1 VPNPGFEIFM
11 KGANRVIKETEAI
24 EARVNKATVMAVKE
38 NQRILKLAIRRKL
51 RGAPRWNQRGA
62 VGKGENKAP
71 AINVGGPHH
80 RPRSGPPG
88 RLSGILYKGVGG
100 RRRPLLRPGGVV
112 IGGVGIGKNIN
123 LLKKGKL
130 EKEFPFFKP
139 AVEETEPKMARAY
152 EKGWDKAVNKM
163 GGIV

>member
-1 VPNPGFEIFM
+1 VPNPGFQIFM

-62 VGKGENKAP
+62 VGKSP
-71 AINVGGPHH
+71 AINVGGPRH

-88 RLSGILYKGVGG
+88 RLTGALYKGVGG

-112 IGGVGIGKNIN
+112 IGGVGIGGNIN

-130 EKEFPFFKP
+130 EEEFPFFKP
-139 AVEETEPKMARAY
+139 AVQETEPKMARAY